1 MNNTIHIEKIN
12 NIETGARNFIQL
24 MREDKIFAFYGD
36 MGVGKTTFIKSVCKL
51 LGVTQI
57 VNSPTFSIINEY
69 ETSDLKI
76 IYHFDCYR
84 INKITEA
91 IDMGVEE
98 YFTSGN
104 ICFIEWPEKIE
115 AILPDSIVKV
125 LITEMNDQSRI
136 IELIKKV
143 KNLPA

>member
-1 MNNTIHIEKIN
+1 MNNTIHIENIN
-12 NIETGARNFIQL
+12 NLESGARKFIQQ
-24 MREDKIFAFYGD
+24 MGEDKIFAFYGE

-51 LGVTQI
+51 MGVTQI

-91 IDMGVEE
+91 IDMGIEE
-98 YFTSGN
+98 YFTSGK
-104 ICFIEWPEKIE
+104 ICFIEWPEKISS
-115 AILPDSIVKV
+115 ILPDSNLKV
-125 LITEMNDQSRI
+125 LMSEMEDQSRI
-136 IELIKKV
+136 IEIIR
-143 KNLPA
+143 P